1 MASNKGE
8 VEFLRSEAQKLR
20 EALRHERKGRCAAD
34 GEVQVTFALSPL
46 YKLVSQA
53 TAPCFTVQAS
63 GTRPDCVN
71 GLF

>member
-34 GEVQVTFALSPL
+34 GEVQVTFAISPL
-46 YKLVSQA
+46 YTVVPAA
-53 TAPCFTVQAS
+53 TVCSFLS
-63 GTRPDCVN
+63 GFKNEARPR
-71 GLF
+71 